1 MASLVDELYVL
12 IEQNHIFQA
21 EIKEIG
27 EKFNLLNNKSSSIQI
42 SKGLADLKK
51 EGWFSEKEYEKL
63 ISKQSWIKVVVSY
76 YQKV

>member
-27 EKFNLLNNKSSSIQI
+27 EKFNLLN
-42 SKGLADLKK
+42 KK
-51 EGWFSEKEYEKL
+51 R
-63 ISKQSWIKVVVSY
+63 
-76 YQKV
+76 